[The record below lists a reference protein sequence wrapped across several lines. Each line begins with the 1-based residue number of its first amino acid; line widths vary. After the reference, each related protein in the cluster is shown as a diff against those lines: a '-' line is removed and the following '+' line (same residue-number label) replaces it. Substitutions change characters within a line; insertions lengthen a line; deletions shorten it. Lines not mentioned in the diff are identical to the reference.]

1 MAPLRDREV
10 EPDFESAAELVMT
23 IRLTELDPTGPD
35 RRVIGAK
42 PRDPAADLMFQ
53 SGHRL
58 ETLKRDDWLQL
69 HGVPSHASMSIYA
82 RVAALSGSDSD
93 DGADGGVVKISR
105 RLGTFSRPR
114 GVRRQQR
121 PEADRWWTR
130 IAVSLQTVP
139 SPVMQQGQAI
149 TEPLQGS

>member
-1 MAPLRDREV
+1 
-10 EPDFESAAELVMT
+10 
-23 IRLTELDPTGPD
+23 
-35 RRVIGAK
+35 
-42 PRDPAADLMFQ
+42 MFQ

-139 SPVMQQGQAI
+139 PRRSCNKGKPSPNPCRARSVPIAPVESQVGPADLRNNPNTQPRTIPMA
-149 TEPLQGS
+149 L